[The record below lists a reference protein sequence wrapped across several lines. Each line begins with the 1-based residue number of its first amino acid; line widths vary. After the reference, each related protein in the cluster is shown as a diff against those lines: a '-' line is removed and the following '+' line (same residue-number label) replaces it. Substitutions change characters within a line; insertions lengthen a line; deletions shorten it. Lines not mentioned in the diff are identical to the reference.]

1 MLGNIGALCGE
12 ETRAKRIRE
21 DDNQPPR
28 SCFWYSCLLVLVSA
42 PPGKS
47 PGHRSCSLRAPFP
60 CHMAP
65 AAHPISSTSDWPS
78 RGCQQRPS
86 RDWYRSRPM
95 RPDSTGQIPHRAPH
109 LFQPDG
115 QFGGS
120 RRARKPPPVGVPA
133 KADGDVARAPPRG
146 PTRWSPRAIPCPFRF
161 RQLMAATTALAREE
175 HSSSFLATHAAA
187 SHHRGPRPPPVQ
199 GLRGGA
205 AAVRRQLKLGPAREG
220 MRQPRAVPGLVPR
233 SCTPRKALSHHPP
246 QETGS
251 RPASTGSV
259 TDWTNLAIIEY
270 VRDK

>member
-1 MLGNIGALCGE
+1 MIASHSSAATPNQHPKSDRARLGRELAGHDPTRRLAVDALCKPRRTPAVARLGLH
-12 ETRAKRIRE
+12 E
-21 DDNQPPR
+21 DLSSSPEPSRRLCQQPPSCRVRRPGTSSLHRR
-28 SCFWYSCLLVLVSA
+28 SLGAARGLAA
-42 PPGKS
+42 PKGLQ
-47 PGHRSCSLRAPFP
+47 G
-60 CHMAP
+60 
-65 AAHPISSTSDWPS
+65 
-78 RGCQQRPS
+78 RP
-86 RDWYRSRPM
+86 R
-95 RPDSTGQIPHRAPH
+95 
-109 LFQPDG
+109 
-115 QFGGS
+115 
-120 RRARKPPPVGVPA
+120 
-133 KADGDVARAPPRG
+133 DVARAPPRG